1 MGLFGRKI
9 KNTSEIQKID
19 RRLADV
25 RREIESNNRE
35 MRINDEDMVN
45 TINEWRGSILNGIRN
60 GAKESDIKY
69 SFDKLKKTS
78 EEYKKEMQMRD
89 YPNKKY
95 VINSFD
101 EAIQEITRVIEQSKN
116 KKQDSDD
123 PLKIIKLRYAKGE
136 ITREEFEQMK
146 KDLS

>member
-1 MGLFGRKI
+1 
-9 KNTSEIQKID
+9 
-19 RRLADV
+19 
-25 RREIESNNRE
+25 
-35 MRINDEDMVN
+35 
-45 TINEWRGSILNGIRN
+45 
-60 GAKESDIKY
+60 
-69 SFDKLKKTS
+69 
-78 EEYKKEMQMRD
+78 MQMRD